1 MSRPTEPRQT
11 LVLRGARCLEAG
23 GWSPPRDLHVD
34 RGRVVPAAAGTAVR
48 EVRLD
53 GLLVLPA
60 LVNAHDVLDLSTFP
74 PLGTPPYRSVYEW
87 TRASEEEAS
96 RLAVAL
102 AVPLV
107 DRLFLGAVRN
117 LLAGAASVLHHGPD
131 HRALGLPGF
140 PVRVQRRYGFAH
152 SPGLTPLLRR
162 TYRSTDRRIPW
173 LVRVAEGAD
182 EALRAE
188 VDRLAEANVLRQNT
202 VLVHGTALRAE
213 DAPRLAAAGAS
224 LAWCPQSDR
233 WLYGT
238 TAPAAALR
246 AAGVRLGLGSD
257 AAAKGARDAL
267 SNLAAARAE
276 GGLDDLAL
284 LRLATVDAA
293 AVARLPAGGTEAGS
307 AADLLAVDSL
317 GRLLAGDRGAIALV
331 LVDGRARWGEPALLA
346 AAGVEAEPLR
356 LDGAERALETGI
368 ARRLR
373 GLLRRH
379 PGVRE
384 ASWLGGVGL

>member
-1 MSRPTEPRQT
+1 MGRSTEPRHA
-11 LVLRGARCLEAG
+11 LVLRGARCLEEG
-23 GWSPPRDLHVD
+23 GWSPPRDLHVEG
-34 RGRVVPAAAGTAVR
+34 GRVVPGLDGPAVR

-53 GLLVLPA
+53 GLFVLPA
-60 LVNAHDVLDLSTFP
+60 LVNAHEVLDLSTLP
-74 PLGTPPYRSVYEW
+74 PLGAPPYRSVYEW
-87 TRASEEEAS
+87 TRASEEDEA
-96 RLAVAL
+96 RLAAGL

-107 DRLFLGAVRN
+107 DRLFLGAARN

-131 HRALGLPGF
+131 HRSLGRGF

-162 TYRSTDRRIPW
+162 TYRTTDRRVPW
-173 LVRVAEGAD
+173 LVRAAEGSD

-188 VDRLAEANVLRQNT
+188 IDRLAEANVLRQNT

-246 AAGVRLGLGSD
+246 AAGVRVGLGSD
-257 AAAKGARDAL
+257 AAPKGARDVL
-267 SNLAAARAE
+267 SNLAAARRE
-276 GGLDDLAL
+276 GGLGDEAL

-293 AVARLPAGGTEAGS
+293 AVARLPAGGMEEGAP
-307 AADLLAVDSL
+307 ADLLAIDSPE
-317 GRLLAGDRGAIALV
+317 RLLAGERGAIALL
-331 LVDGRARWGEPALLA
+331 LVDGRALWGRPVLVA

-356 LDGAERALETGI
+356 LDGEERRLEAGI

-373 GLLRRH
+373 GLVRRH
-379 PGVRE
+379 PGARE

>member
-1 MSRPTEPRQT
+1 MGRTEPRHA
-11 LVLRGARCLEAG
+11 LVLRGARCLEEG
-23 GWSPPRDLHVD
+23 GFSPPRDLHVD
-34 RGRVVPAAAGTAVR
+34 GGRVVRSVEATAVR

-53 GLLVLPA
+53 GLFVLPA

-74 PLGTPPYRSVYEW
+74 PLGAPPYRSVYEW
-87 TRASEEEAS
+87 TRASEEDEA
-96 RLAVAL
+96 RLVAAL
-102 AVPLV
+102 AAPLV

-131 HRALGLPGF
+131 HRSLGGRGF

-162 TYRSTDRRIPW
+162 TYRTTDRRIPW
-173 LVRVAEGAD
+173 LVRAAEGAD

-188 VDRLAEANVLRQNT
+188 IDRLAEANVLRQNT

-213 DAPRLAAAGAS
+213 DGPRLAAAGAS

-238 TAPAAALR
+238 TAPAVALR
-246 AAGVRLGLGSD
+246 AAGVRVGLGSD
-257 AAAKGARDAL
+257 APPKGARDAL
-267 SNLAAARAE
+267 SNLAAARGEAGLGDAE
-276 GGLDDLAL
+276 V
-284 LRLATVDAA
+284 LRLGTVDAA
-293 AVARLPAGGTEAGS
+293 AVARLPAGGTEEGAP
-307 AADLLAVDSL
+307 ADLLAVDSPE
-317 GRLLAGDRGAIALV
+317 RLLAGDRGAIALL
-331 LVDGRARWGEPALLA
+331 LVDGRALWGRPGLVA
-346 AAGVEAEPLR
+346 AAGVDAEPLGV
-356 LDGAERALETGI
+356 DGEERCLEAGI

-373 GLLRRH
+373 GLVRRH
-379 PGVRE
+379 PGARE